1 MFSFALWHRVTC
13 TFSPSA
19 SSTTNHCTE
28 IFFHALLSI
37 LQRHLTLLP
46 PLELFHMYTS
56 RIILTSAWLRLGS
69 TPHGRKMLSCHL
81 QRAAKHSGSSGA
93 DELSLFCQQ
102 HWQTGNTLTLLACPI
117 SSNDTKHKML
127 IGSSIWGAPSFNSLL
142 CIMPYA
148 EDRRDEHQSK
158 HHDMTSEL
166 VTKDFSDPLFPSTAR
181 ATHCTLPLTYRVLAN
196 GMLMHSPFSMTNP
209 PLCLS
214 KTDAWTQQI
223 QTTANITPEQQ
234 FTSAHLNFKQ
244 ETYKP
249 QRLLS
254 VTLSGLLCYKQL
266 NVTRFR
272 VNSQKL
278 LMTHTDGMIHTP
290 TINSRNAQP

>member
-1 MFSFALWHRVTC
+1 MEGKCSPAIYKEQPNTVALVGLMN
-13 TFSPSA
+13 SPCSA
-19 SSTTNHCTE
+19 SSTDKQGTRSPC
-28 IFFHALLSI
+28 S
-37 LQRHLTLLP
+37 P
-46 PLELFHMYTS
+46 V
-56 RIILTSAWLRLGS
+56 RL
-69 TPHGRKMLSCHL
+69 
-81 QRAAKHSGSSGA
+81 AAMIH
-93 DELSLFCQQ
+93 
-102 HWQTGNTLTLLACPI
+102 
-117 SSNDTKHKML
+117 KHKML
-127 IGSSIWGAPSFNSLL
+127 IGSFIWGAPSFNSLL

-166 VTKDFSDPLFPSTAR
+166 VTKDFSVPLFPSTAR
-181 ATHCTLPLTYRVLAN
+181 ATHCTLPLTYIQSLGKWNVDAQSLFHDR
-196 GMLMHSPFSMTNP
+196 STP
-209 PLCLS
+209 CLS

-244 ETYKP
+244 ETSKP

-254 VTLSGLLCYKQL
+254 ITLSGLLCYKQL

-278 LMTHTDGMIHTP
+278 LMTHTDSMIHTP
-290 TINSRNAQP
+290 TINSRNAQS